1 MIASVLAITTALYF
15 LTSITACSAENMSA
29 VEPVSFV
36 NLDKGFSSGL
46 RERKFVVIKTANE
59 WKELWSS
66 HMSGS
71 IPSKALP
78 SVDFQTEMIVAVFLG
93 EKMTGG
99 YGVEITKIEESRQKR
114 ILSVTIR
121 ESKPPAD
128 AMLTQALTQPF
139 HIVKLKKVE
148 LPATF
153 VFE

>member
-1 MIASVLAITTALYF
+1 MIADALAITTALYF

-36 NLDKGFSSGL
+36 NLDKGFRSGL

-71 IPSKALP
+71 IPPKALP

-93 EKMTGG
+93 ERMTGG

-114 ILSVTIR
+114 ILTVTIR
-121 ESKPPAD
+121 ETKPPAD
-128 AMLTQALTQPF
+128 AMVTQALTQPV

-148 LPATF
+148 LAATF